1 VIGTWIPVF
10 AGLAVLQ
17 ADSLLPSPPPGWR
30 HERLTLP
37 PEFAPELEWRGVED
51 LLFAPGMFAPES
63 DSYFSY
69 VLALR
74 MEEELEV
81 DERFVEDF
89 LEKYYRGLCRA
100 VGEERKLAL
109 DLAKIDVTVRRA
121 RAGFH
126 AEVGMFDPFTTGA
139 PLELALELEV
149 HAAPRATELLGLAS
163 PLDREAPIW
172 SELRKLADAWRA
184 ARPALLFLN
193 HIYVVPDRET
203 FDAIAGSA
211 FLRESFAVF
220 EERTTVR
227 TDVTYTGLY
236 LYGKNTY
243 FEFLPPGAAGLAE
256 GSTGIALGL
265 EAAGA
270 SEVLARALEERQVRT
285 QLVPIT
291 RQLEG
296 AQVPWFRMLG
306 VEMPSAPL
314 NLFVMEYDPR
324 FLASWH
330 ATLPPT
336 TGGIERFSV
345 LERYAAS
352 LDRSAWRAKAPL
364 ADVTEVR
371 LALDGAQRERV
382 LAVCTAAGH
391 EVTQTG
397 DEWLVHAPQCRLVL
411 RTSEKPGGVTGFTMR
426 LGEPLAR
433 EPLRLGKAVLSFHGG
448 TSELELHP

>member
-1 VIGTWIPVF
+1 MAMLTLI
-10 AGLAVLQ
+10 ASLVLLQ
-17 ADSLLPSPPPGWR
+17 TDSLLPPAPAGWR
-30 HERLTLP
+30 SERLALP
-37 PEFAPELEWRGVED
+37 PDFAPELEWRGVED

-74 MEEELEV
+74 VEEVLEV
-81 DERFVEDF
+81 DERFLEDF

-109 DLAKIDVTVRRA
+109 DLAKVDATVRRGP
-121 RAGFH
+121 AGFR
-126 AEVGMFDPFTTGA
+126 AEVAMFDAFTTGA

-149 HAAPRATELLGLAS
+149 RAAPRATELIGLAS
-163 PLDREAPIW
+163 PLDQEAPIW
-172 SELRKLADAWRA
+172 SELRKLAGGWRA
-184 ARPALLFLN
+184 ARPVPLLLN
-193 HIYVVPDRET
+193 HLYVVPDRET

-227 TDVTYTGLY
+227 ADMSYSGLY
-236 LYGKNTY
+236 LYGRNTY
-243 FEFLPPGAAGLAE
+243 FEFLPPGAAGLPE

-265 EAAGA
+265 ETAGA
-270 SEVLARALEERQVRT
+270 CEVLARALEERGVRT

-291 RQLEG
+291 RQLEA

-306 VEMPSAPL
+306 VQMPPSPL

-330 ATLPPT
+330 ATLPPA
-336 TGGIERFSV
+336 TGGIERTSV
-345 LERYAAS
+345 LERYAAA
-352 LDRSAWRAKAPL
+352 LDRTDWRAKAPL

-371 LALDGAQRERV
+371 LALDEAQRERV
-382 LAVCTAAGH
+382 LAVCTAGGY
-391 EVTQTG
+391 EVAQLSDG
-397 DEWLVHAPQCRLVL
+397 WLVHAPHFRLLL
-411 RTSEKPGGVTGFTMR
+411 RESSEPGGLTGFGMR
-426 LGEPLAR
+426 LREPLAQK
-433 EPLRLGKAVLSFHGG
+433 PLQLGKAVVSFHGG
-448 TSELELHP
+448 TAELDFLP